1 MNIQSEANK
10 KSWSY
15 RAYEFWIKNIGLPHE
30 VAIDMK
36 KQPEK
41 YLRHLEFLSEVSGK
55 KIINLLGSNGK
66 KAIPLAI
73 LGTEVTIVDISE
85 ENQKYAMELAEEADV
100 HIDYLVSDFLELN
113 IDEIKNNFDI
123 AYLEGGILHY
133 FSD

>member
-1 MNIQSEANK
+1 MNIQNEANK

-15 RAYEFWIKNIGLPHE
+15 RAYEFWIKNTGLPHE

-41 YLRHLEFLSEVSGK
+41 YLRRHLEFLSEVSGK

-73 LGTEVTIVDISE
+73 LGVEVTIVDISE
-85 ENQKYAMELAEEADV
+85 EKL
-100 HIDYLVSDFLELN
+100 
-113 IDEIKNNFDI
+113 
-123 AYLEGGILHY
+123 YLEI
-133 FSD
+133 SK